1 MIKLNNSPVRTSRNF
16 RINNIELESVEMPVS
31 RLDRFDGACVTGG
44 HCEFVDCRPDCDLR
58 FGLGDVASG
67 CVRDYCNYCAKVI
80 VDEADDVCVCFDCD
94 DDNLHLIDY
103 LEIEAL
109 ADCNVEIIYNSKTDK
124 KCFHNGILKVN
135 AKCNSKVNVSFV
147 NLLNDS
153 SVNLY
158 AIETNI
164 EDGAD
169 VKFTVIDLGAKYSI
183 SNYYSNIAGTGA
195 KCDLRTV
202 YLGTENQVKDINY
215 IAEMYGKN
223 TDINIDV
230 QGALKNNS
238 KKNFKGTIDFKKGC
252 KKAVG
257 NENEYCMLLSG
268 DSKSIALPMLL
279 CEEDDVEG
287 NHSTASGK
295 VDEKQLFY
303 IMSRGLE
310 YNEAVKLI
318 VKARFNEI
326 VDRITDLK
334 LQERII
340 NEIDRRL
347 D

>member
-1 MIKLNNSPVRTSRNF
+1 MIKLNNSPVRTSRSF
-16 RINNIELESVEMPVS
+16 RINNIELENVEMPES
-31 RLDRFDGACVTGG
+31 RLDRFDGVCVTGR
-44 HCEFVDCRPDCDLR
+44 CCKILDYSPECDLR

-67 CVRDYCNYCAKVI
+67 CVRDYCNYCAKIV
-80 VDEADDVCVCFDCD
+80 VDEADDVRICFDFD
-94 DDNLHLIDY
+94 DDNLYLIDY
-103 LEIEAL
+103 LEIEAW
-109 ADCNVEIIYNSKTDK
+109 ADCNVEIIYNSKTHK

-169 VKFTVIDLGAKYSI
+169 VQFTVIDLGAKYSV
-183 SNYYSNIAGTGA
+183 SNYYSNIVGDGA
-195 KCDLRTV
+195 KNDLRTV
-202 YLGTENQVKDINY
+202 YLGTESQVKDINY

-334 LQERII
+334 LQERVL